1 MRFGVPMSDNSH
13 LSDPKLG
20 TADFSNIADICN
32 RGADVCN
39 YSQKLATKD
48 REEKKG
54 LTPCDEEMP
63 CSPLVDFYLANAQ
76 ALNTRKAYLSD
87 LEQFKAWGGAFP
99 ASAAQVASYL
109 AENARTLAV
118 STLKRRLAAIASAHR
133 EKGQIDPTKSALV
146 KQVMKG
152 IERHHGVRQKQ
163 ANPLFPEIL
172 EQIVSALGAQE
183 IDLRDKA
190 LLLVGFHGAL
200 RGAELLK
207 LKIEDCV
214 FDQDGALLHLTCSKT
229 DQAAKGRW
237 IAIPR
242 FGTAVCPTTALKAW
256 IARSGN
262 KAGPL
267 FRPIKGVIGGENEAL
282 SVRSLSRMIQRRI
295 KLVGISPQGFSS
307 HSLRAGFVT
316 SQINAG
322 VDQSAIA
329 RQTGHTSIEVLRRYD
344 RPLAARLSTTSK
356 RFGEF
361 FPGAGA
367 HKEICDL
374 SGQGTGKS
382 LENGDSR
389 VFKASLQA
397 ADIGPVDVC
406 IDSQGFL
413 RDAPLDPEL
422 PEIVSNDT
430 LSLHAVKSS
439 SCR

>member
-1 MRFGVPMSDNSH
+1 MSDNSH

-32 RGADVCN
+32 QDADVCN
-39 YSQKLATKD
+39 SSQEFETNDL
-48 REEKKG
+48 EERKG
-54 LTPCDEEMP
+54 LTPRDEEMT

-87 LEQFKAWGGAFP
+87 LEHFKAWGAAFP

-109 AENARTLAV
+109 AENAKLLAV
-118 STLKRRLAAIASAHR
+118 STLKRRVAAIASVHR
-133 EKGQIDPTKSALV
+133 EQGQIDPTKSALV

-163 ANPLFPEIL
+163 ANPLLPEVL
-172 EQIVSALGAQE
+172 VQIVSALGAQD

-190 LLLVGFHGAL
+190 LLLVGFYGAL
-200 RGAELLK
+200 RGAELLN
-207 LKIEDCV
+207 LRIEDCL
-214 FDQDGALLHLTCSKT
+214 FDKDGALLRLTRSKT

-242 FGTAVCPTTALKAW
+242 LGIAMCPTTALKAW
-256 IARSGN
+256 IVRSGYD
-262 KAGPL
+262 AGPL
-267 FRPIKGVIGGENEAL
+267 FRPLKGLVCSENEAL
-282 SVRSLSRMIQRRI
+282 SVRSLSRMIQQRVKRA
-295 KLVGISPQGFSS
+295 GFNPKGYSS

-316 SQINAG
+316 SQVNAG
-322 VDQSAIA
+322 VDTSVIA
-329 RQTGHTSIEVLRRYD
+329 RQTGHSSLEVLRRYD

-356 RFGEF
+356 GFGEF

-367 HKEICDL
+367 HKEVCDL

-389 VFKASLQA
+389 VFEASLQT
-397 ADIGPVDVC
+397 ADIGPVDVG
-406 IDSQGFL
+406 IDRQGFL
-413 RDAPLDPEL
+413 RDAPLDPEF

-439 SCR
+439 SCC